1 MLQSSNS
8 SVQTVIQAQ
17 KEHTLHLER
26 SFSVKNDLL
35 HDFLSFYSLLAGTHG
50 YSAGYAGYPMI
61 TRYPALIL
69 IRG

>member
-1 MLQSSNS
+1 MLQPSNS

-17 KEHTLHLER
+17 KEHKLHSKQ
-26 SFSVKNDLL
+26 SFSVKNELL
-35 HDFLSFYSLLAGTHG
+35 DHFLSFCSLPTGIRG

-69 IRG
+69 TRG